1 MNIIDK
7 DYVLHVLTQLYED
20 VQSMR
25 ESGETDLRTV
35 LHYIDNAEA
44 KIKIKD

>member
-1 MNIIDK
+1 MNKIDK

-20 VQSMR
+20 VQGMR
-25 ESGETDLRTV
+25 ENGATDLRTV
-35 LHYIDNAEA
+35 LMYIDNAEA